1 MAIQRQDITPPDN
14 VLSFH
19 ARPLSGERLMDFAGI
34 HISPQPVLDPDWE
47 ELAAGRPIWQVLNRE
62 TDSREAIRED
72 NIACMV
78 VAAVCAVI
86 VVSMLLWAFGPDV
99 PVIWR

>member
-1 MAIQRQDITPPDN
+1 MAIQRQDAIPPN
-14 VLSFH
+14 VISLQ
-19 ARPLSGERLMDFAGI
+19 ARHTKPGRLIFEDI

-78 VAAVCAVI
+78 VAAVVAVI

-99 PVIWR
+99 PMVWR